1 MVNFNQ
7 ILFDFIFSL
16 HGRHFLIDDLAI
28 FFAKYLPYL
37 LVLGF
42 FILIFRQA
50 GWRRLF
56 LFIEGAITTI
66 LSRGI
71 LTEII
76 RFFYH
81 HPRPFEVLNFMPLIT
96 QTEIGNSFPSGHATF
111 YFALATVVL
120 LWNRRWGMWYFI
132 LTIVIGFARIFV
144 GAHWPLDILG
154 GAAIGILS
162 GLMVHLILLPQ
173 FKSLPKGLTEKKAGG

>member
-1 MVNFNQ
+1 MNQYFFN
-7 ILFDFIFSL
+7 LIFSL

-42 FILIFRQA
+42 FVLIFRQA
-50 GWRRLF
+50 GWRSRLF
-56 LFIEGAITTI
+56 LFIEGALATI
-66 LSRGI
+66 LSRGL

-81 HPRPFEVLNFMPLIT
+81 HPRPFEVSNFMPLIT

-111 YFALATVVL
+111 YFALAIVVF

-132 LTIVIGFARIFV
+132 LTIVMGFARIFV
-144 GAHWPLDILG
+144 GAHWPLDVLG
-154 GAAIGILS
+154 GAIIGILS
-162 GLMVHLILLPQ
+162 GLLIHLLLSPQ
-173 FKSLPKGLTEKKAGG
+173 FKSLSQKPITEEAYSAT